1 MMSQPSVVQ
10 LVSAIRDQLTAVIE
24 PAVEDDVRRKV
35 LGIIDHLLQTIQVRA
50 EHEIEWMVG
59 YTNDVAALAQ
69 RALDSGQ
76 ASPAV
81 ADALAQYHAARRG
94 TLKTSDVTADYGLAA
109 EVLSAIV
116 ESTVSDDRAV
126 AVEARALLQSDIQ
139 RGVDIVGEFVL
150 VPP

>member
-10 LVSAIRDQLTAVIE
+10 LVSAIREQLTMVVE
-24 PAVEDDVRRKV
+24 PALEDEGRRKV
-35 LGIIDHLLQTIQVRA
+35 LGMIDHLLQTIQVRA

-59 YTNDVAALAQ
+59 HTNNVVALAE
-69 RALDSGQ
+69 RAVRDGH
-76 ASPAV
+76 AAPAV
-81 ADALAQYHAARRG
+81 AEALRQYHGGRRQ

-109 EVLSAIV
+109 EVLSAIL
-116 ESTVSDDRAV
+116 ESTVSDDYPV

-139 RGVDIVGEFVL
+139 HGVDIVGEFVL